1 VNKVTKIL
9 EAYKKSSIVSTV
21 EADIVDKE
29 AAITMIIPS
38 ADRVKYTKILC
49 GQIQKAISNCE
60 YEINVIFVEHN
71 DKKHIEWVSDY
82 GFSYVFIKRAAG
94 EKFNKSK
101 SFNYGAIYAKPTQYF
116 LLHDVDI
123 MFKKEFFTDLIENI
137 HDSDFLFC
145 SSHRQFI
152 NVNHAYSDLILNGKK
167 TIEGI
172 HYGNGHCNPTSGK
185 APAGSILVSSK
196 TYFEVGGH
204 DEFFTEYSFE
214 DAIFLKKVMA
224 VTGNINEANEP
235 ATFLY
240 HLEHPNHL
248 VSRICKAEDVLLH
261 DTFLSL
267 TPTEM
272 RQVIGIKSQSLNN
285 LKNSIK

>member
-1 VNKVTKIL
+1 MIRVNKIL
-9 EAYKKSSIVSTV
+9 EAYKKSSVLSTV
-21 EADIVDKE
+21 EADIIDKE

-49 GQIQKAISNCE
+49 QQIQKALSVCE

-82 GFSYVFIKRAAG
+82 GFSYVFIKRGEG

-123 MFKKEFFTDLIENI
+123 MFKREFFTDLISNI

-172 HYGNGHCNPTSGK
+172 HYGNGHCLPTSGK
-185 APAGSILVSSK
+185 APAGSILVSSDI
-196 TYFEVGGH
+196 YFQVGGH

-224 VTGNINEANEP
+224 VTDKVQEANEP

-248 VSRICKAEDVLLH
+248 VSRLCKPEDTLLH

-267 TPTEM
+267 TPTQLKQIIE
-272 RQVIGIKSQSLNN
+272 IKSRSLAE
-285 LKNSIK
+285 LKNARH